1 MSNHESKVILTDEE
15 MLQDVQDLSS
25 FDRNKFLN
33 QIEKIVKIK
42 DKIFEEIIID
52 FGKITNRNKFLKIY

>member
-1 MSNHESKVILTDEE
+1 
-15 MLQDVQDLSS
+15 MLQKVQNLSS
-25 FDRNKFLN
+25 FDKNKFLN

-52 FGKITNRNKFLKIY
+52 FGKATNRNKFLKIYQYSYKKIESFIN

>member
-1 MSNHESKVILTDEE
+1 
-15 MLQDVQDLSS
+15 MLQNVQNLSS

-52 FGKITNRNKFLKIY
+52 FGKFTNRNKFLKIYQFSYKKI

>member
-1 MSNHESKVILTDEE
+1 
-15 MLQDVQDLSS
+15 MLQNVQDLSS

>member
-1 MSNHESKVILTDEE
+1 MMQK
-15 MLQDVQDLSS
+15 VQDLSS

-42 DKIFEEIIID
+42 DKIFEEIITD
-52 FGKITNRNKFLKIY
+52 FSKATNRNKFLKIYQFSYKKIESFIN